1 MKFIFITLFPEQI
14 MEAAEHSI
22 IGRARKSGLIDVSC
36 INPRDFTHDNHR
48 TVDDTPFGG
57 GAGMVLKPEPM
68 VAAIRLAKEQ
78 LPDARVIA
86 MCPGGRTLNQGV
98 VEEYAHCGQDFIFVC
113 GHYEGFDERIFHW
126 VDEKLSI
133 GDYVLTGGEMPALIV
148 MDAISRFIPGVLG
161 KLESAVEDSFS
172 TGLLEYPQYT
182 RPVVFEGLEV
192 PEVLRSGNHALIN
205 AWRLKESLKAT
216 YDLRRDLLTDEQLAL
231 IEKPLPR
238 KMKKS
243 ERKFYDELRAEIADM
258 LAQKEKLANELAAM
272 QNKIADTHQEIATE
286 EESTLSEADIE

>member
-1 MKFIFITLFPEQI
+1 MRNFLFITLFPEQI
-14 MEAAEHSI
+14 MEAANHSI
-22 IGRARKSGLIDVSC
+22 LQRARKAGLVEVSC
-36 INPRDFTHDNHR
+36 INPRDFTYDNHR

-78 LPDARVIA
+78 LPNARVIA
-86 MCPGGRTLNQGV
+86 MCPGGRTLKQSI
-98 VEEYAHCGQDFIFVC
+98 VEEYAHSEQDFIFVC

-133 GDYVLTGGEMPALIV
+133 GDYVLTGGELPALIV

-182 RPVVFEGLEV
+182 RPVNFEGLEV
-192 PEVLRSGNHALIN
+192 PEVLRGGNHALI
-205 AWRLKESLKAT
+205 ADWRLAQSLKAT
-216 YDLRRDLLTDEQLAL
+216 YFVRPDLLSEEQSRLL
-231 IEKPLPR
+231 DLERPLPY
-238 KMKKS
+238 KMKKR
-243 ERKFYDELRAEIADM
+243 ERRFWEELRA
-258 LAQKEKLANELAAM
+258 Q
-272 QNKIADTHQEIATE
+272 IATE
-286 EESTLSEADIE
+286 KAHMVAQESGLNPAAVSENVTKEEKLGEAQ

>member
-1 MKFIFITLFPEQI
+1 MRNFLFITLFPEQI
-14 MEAAEHSI
+14 IEAANHSI
-22 IGRARKSGLIDVSC
+22 LQRARKAGLVEVSC

-78 LPDARVIA
+78 LPNARVIA
-86 MCPGGRTLNQGV
+86 MCPGGRTLKQSI
-98 VEEYAHCGQDFIFVC
+98 VEEYAHSEQDFIFVC

-133 GDYVLTGGEMPALIV
+133 GDYVLTGGELPALIV

-182 RPVVFEGLEV
+182 RPVNFEGLEV
-192 PEVLRSGNHALIN
+192 PEVLRGGNHALI
-205 AWRLKESLKAT
+205 ADWRLAQSLKAT
-216 YDLRRDLLTDEQLAL
+216 YFVRPDLLSEEQSRLL
-231 IEKPLPR
+231 DLERPLPY
-238 KMKKS
+238 KMKKR
-243 ERKFYDELRAEIADM
+243 ERRFWEELRA
-258 LAQKEKLANELAAM
+258 Q
-272 QNKIADTHQEIATE
+272 IATE
-286 EESTLSEADIE
+286 KAHMAA